1 MVNVMK
7 RIISLSAI
15 FVAAFA
21 LVSIGASLRA
31 QEPVEVEPTVED
43 GVLWYDATK
52 WPVENKG
59 WNDVD
64 RYFARF
70 PARAKGQV
78 TDSVW
83 NLSQHSAGEVVRF
96 RTDADTIKVR
106 YTLYNKNVAMSHMPA
121 TGVSGLDLYSFDEET
136 KTWRWVAITQPT
148 AQTQEKV
155 WVSGMEKKERDFMA
169 YLPLY
174 NGIDALSIG
183 VPEGANFTA
192 LSPRKDKPI
201 VYYGTSIAHGGCASR
216 PGNAYTAMLGRRL
229 DIPVVNLGFSGS
241 ARMELAIAELLG
253 ELDAEIYVLDA
264 GPNMTSGLIDERMIP
279 FVKKLREARPNVPIL
294 FVEDRWFSNAW
305 ILSDRHTTGV
315 NNHAS
320 EKRAFEELQKEFDEL
335 YYLSGET
342 LLGDDLDNDGTVD
355 GSHPNDLGM
364 YRQAE
369 ALEKAIRPIL
379 EKIRAAK

>member
-1 MVNVMK
+1 MK
-7 RIISLSAI
+7 RFISLPAI
-15 FVAAFA
+15 FVAAF
-21 LVSIGASLRA
+21 VFVTMGASLRA
-31 QEPVEVEPTVED
+31 QEPVEVEPTVEN
-43 GVLWYDATK
+43 GFSWYDATQ
-52 WPVENKG
+52 WPVENKC

-70 PARAKGQV
+70 PSRAKDKV
-78 TDSVW
+78 TDAVW

-96 RTDADTIKVR
+96 RTDSDQIKVR
-106 YTLYNKNVAMSHMPA
+106 YTLLNASVAMSHMPA
-121 TGVSGLDLYSFDEET
+121 TGVSGLDLYAFDEET
-136 KTWRWVAITQPT
+136 KTWRWAAVTQPT
-148 AQTQEKV
+148 KKTEEKT
-155 WVSGMEKKERDFMA
+155 WISGMEKKEREYMA

-183 VPEGANFTA
+183 VPEGASFTA
-192 LSPRKDKPI
+192 LSPRTDKPI

-229 DIPVVNLGFSGS
+229 DVPVVNLGFSGS
-241 ARMELAIAELLG
+241 ARMEMEIAELLC
-253 ELDAEIYVLDA
+253 EIDAEIYVLDA
-264 GPNMTSGLIDERMIP
+264 GPNMTSQWIDERMIP

-294 FVEDRWFSNAW
+294 IVEDRWFSNAW
-305 ILSDRHTTGV
+305 ILPERHNTGV
-315 NNHAS
+315 NNHAA
-320 EKRAFEELQKEFDEL
+320 ERRAFEELQKEFDDL

-342 LLGDDLDNDGTVD
+342 LIGDDLDNDGTVD

-364 YRQAE
+364 YRQAN

>member
-1 MVNVMK
+1 MK
-7 RIISLSAI
+7 RFISFSAI
-15 FVAAFA
+15 LVAALAFIA
-21 LVSIGASLRA
+21 MGASLRA

-43 GVLWYDATK
+43 GFAWYDATQ
-52 WPVENKG
+52 WPVENKC

-70 PARAKGQV
+70 PSRAKGKV

-96 RTDADTIKVR
+96 RTDSEQIKVR
-106 YTLYNKNVAMSHMPA
+106 YTLYSGNVAMSHMPA
-121 TGVSGLDLYSFDEET
+121 TGVSGLDLYAFDEET
-136 KTWRWVAITQPT
+136 KTWRWAAVTQPT
-148 AQTQEKV
+148 KKTEEKT
-155 WVSGMEKKERDFMA
+155 WISGMEKKEREFMA

-183 VPEGANFTA
+183 VPEGASFTA
-192 LSPRKDKPI
+192 LSPRSDKPI

-241 ARMELAIAELLG
+241 ARMEMEIADLLC
-253 ELDAEIYVLDA
+253 EIDAEIYVLDA
-264 GPNMTSGLIDERMIP
+264 GPNMTSQWIDERMIP

-294 FVEDRWFSNAW
+294 IVEDRWFSNEW
-305 ILSDRHTTGV
+305 ILPERHATGV

-320 EKRAFEELQKEFDEL
+320 EKRAFEELQKEFDDL

-342 LLGDDLDNDGTVD
+342 LLGEDLDNDGTVD

-364 YRQAE
+364 YRQAN
-369 ALEKAIRPIL
+369 ALEAAIRPIL

>member
-1 MVNVMK
+1 MK
-7 RIISLSAI
+7 RFISLPAI
-15 FVAAFA
+15 FVAAF
-21 LVSIGASLRA
+21 VFVTMGASLRA
-31 QEPVEVEPTVED
+31 QEPVEVEPTVEN
-43 GVLWYDATK
+43 GFSWYDATQ
-52 WPVENKG
+52 WPVENKC

-70 PARAKGQV
+70 PSRAKGKV
-78 TDSVW
+78 TDAVW

-96 RTDADTIKVR
+96 RTDSDQIKVR
-106 YTLYNKNVAMSHMPA
+106 YTLLNASVAMSHMPA
-121 TGVSGLDLYSFDEET
+121 TGVSGLDLYAFDEDT
-136 KTWRWVAITQPT
+136 KTWRWAAVTQPT
-148 AQTQEKV
+148 KKTEEKT
-155 WVSGMEKKERDFMA
+155 WISGMEKKEREYMA

-183 VPEGANFTA
+183 VPEGASFTA
-192 LSPRKDKPI
+192 LSPRTDKPI

-229 DIPVVNLGFSGS
+229 DVPVVNLGFSGS
-241 ARMELAIAELLG
+241 ARMEMEIAELLC
-253 ELDAEIYVLDA
+253 EIDAEIYVLDA
-264 GPNMTSGLIDERMIP
+264 GPNMTSQWIDERMIP

-294 FVEDRWFSNAW
+294 IVEDRWFSNAW
-305 ILSDRHTTGV
+305 ILPERHNTGV
-315 NNHAS
+315 NNHAA
-320 EKRAFEELQKEFDEL
+320 ERRAFEELQKEFDDL

-342 LLGDDLDNDGTVD
+342 LIGDDLDNDGTVD

-364 YRQAE
+364 YRQAN

>member
-1 MVNVMK
+1 MK
-7 RIISLSAI
+7 RFISLSAI
-15 FVAAFA
+15 FVVAFA
-21 LVSIGASLRA
+21 FVAMSSSLRA
-31 QEPVEVEPTVED
+31 QEPVEVEPTVEN
-43 GVLWYDATK
+43 GFAWYDATQ
-52 WPVENKG
+52 WPVENKC

-70 PARAKGQV
+70 PARAKGKV

-96 RTDADTIKVR
+96 RTDSDQIKVR
-106 YTLYNKNVAMSHMPA
+106 YTLLNASVAMSHMPA
-121 TGVSGLDLYSFDEET
+121 TGVSGLDLYAFDEET
-136 KTWRWVAITQPT
+136 KTWRWAAVTQPT
-148 AQTQEKV
+148 KKTEEKT
-155 WVSGMEKKERDFMA
+155 WISGMEKKEREYMA

-183 VPEGANFTA
+183 VPEGASFTA
-192 LSPRKDKPI
+192 LSPRSDKPI

-241 ARMELAIAELLG
+241 ARMEMEIAELLC
-253 ELDAEIYVLDA
+253 EIDAEIYVLDA
-264 GPNMTSGLIDERMIP
+264 GPNMTSQWIDERMIP

-294 FVEDRWFSNAW
+294 IVEDRWFSNEW
-305 ILSDRHTTGV
+305 ILPERHNTGV

-342 LLGDDLDNDGTVD
+342 LLGEDLDNDGTVD

-364 YRQAE
+364 YRQAN
-369 ALEKAIRPIL
+369 ALEAAIRPIL

>member
-1 MVNVMK
+1 MK
-7 RIISLSAI
+7 RSILFSAI
-15 FVAAFA
+15 FVVAFA
-21 LVSIGASLRA
+21 FVTMGASVRA

-43 GVLWYDATK
+43 GFAWYDATQ
-52 WPVENKG
+52 WPVENKC

-70 PARAKGQV
+70 PSRAKGKV

-96 RTDADTIKVR
+96 RTDSDQIKVR
-106 YTLYNKNVAMSHMPA
+106 YTLYSGNVAMSHMPA
-121 TGVSGLDLYSFDEET
+121 TGVSGLDLYAFDEET
-136 KTWRWVAITQPT
+136 KDWRWAAVP
-148 AQTQEKV
+148 QTTKKTEEKT
-155 WVSGMEKKERDFMA
+155 WISGMEKKEREFMA

-174 NGIDALSIG
+174 NGVDALSIG
-183 VPEGANFTA
+183 VPEGASFTA
-192 LSPRKDKPI
+192 LSPRSDKPI

-241 ARMELAIAELLG
+241 ARMEMEIADLLC
-253 ELDAEIYVLDA
+253 EIDAEIYVLDA
-264 GPNMTSGLIDERMIP
+264 GPNMTSQWIDERMIP

-294 FVEDRWFSNAW
+294 IVEDRWFSNEW
-305 ILSDRHTTGV
+305 ILPDRHATGV

-320 EKRAFEELQKEFDEL
+320 EKRAFEELQKEFDGL

-342 LLGDDLDNDGTVD
+342 LLGEDLDNDGTVD

-364 YRQAE
+364 YRQAN
-369 ALEKAIRPIL
+369 ALEQAIRPIL

>member
-1 MVNVMK
+1 MK
-7 RIISLSAI
+7 RFISPPAI
-15 FVAAFA
+15 FVAAF
-21 LVSIGASLRA
+21 VFVTMGASLRA
-31 QEPVEVEPTVED
+31 QEPVEVEPTVEN
-43 GVLWYDATK
+43 GFSWYDATQ
-52 WPVENKG
+52 WPVENKC

-70 PARAKGQV
+70 PSRAKGKV
-78 TDSVW
+78 TDAVW

-96 RTDADTIKVR
+96 RTDSDQIKVR
-106 YTLYNKNVAMSHMPA
+106 YTLLNASVAMSHMPA
-121 TGVSGLDLYSFDEET
+121 TGVSGLDLYAFDEET
-136 KTWRWVAITQPT
+136 KTWRWAAVTQPT
-148 AQTQEKV
+148 KKTEEKT
-155 WVSGMEKKERDFMA
+155 WISGMEKKEREYMA

-183 VPEGANFTA
+183 VPEGASFTA
-192 LSPRKDKPI
+192 LSPRTDKPI

-229 DIPVVNLGFSGS
+229 DVPVVNLGFSGS
-241 ARMELAIAELLG
+241 ARMEMEIAELLC
-253 ELDAEIYVLDA
+253 EIDAEIYVLDA
-264 GPNMTSGLIDERMIP
+264 GPNMTSQWIDERMIP

-294 FVEDRWFSNAW
+294 IVEDRWFSNSW
-305 ILSDRHTTGV
+305 ILPERHNTGV
-315 NNHAS
+315 NNHAA
-320 EKRAFEELQKEFDEL
+320 ERRAFEELQKEFDDL

-342 LLGDDLDNDGTVD
+342 LIGDDLDNDGTVD

-364 YRQAE
+364 YRQAN

>member
-1 MVNVMK
+1 MK
-7 RIISLSAI
+7 RFISLPAI
-15 FVAAFA
+15 FVAAF
-21 LVSIGASLRA
+21 VFVTMGASLRA
-31 QEPVEVEPTVED
+31 QEPVEVEPTVEN
-43 GVLWYDATK
+43 GFSWYDATQ
-52 WPVENKG
+52 WPVENKC

-70 PARAKGQV
+70 PSRAKGKV
-78 TDSVW
+78 TDAVW

-96 RTDADTIKVR
+96 RTDSDQIKVR
-106 YTLYNKNVAMSHMPA
+106 YTLLNASVAMSHMPA
-121 TGVSGLDLYSFDEET
+121 TGVSGLDLYAFDEDT
-136 KTWRWVAITQPT
+136 KTWRWAAVTQPT
-148 AQTQEKV
+148 KKTEEKT
-155 WVSGMEKKERDFMA
+155 WISGMEKKEREYMA

-183 VPEGANFTA
+183 VPEGASFTA
-192 LSPRKDKPI
+192 LSPRTDKPI

-229 DIPVVNLGFSGS
+229 DVPVVNLGFSGS
-241 ARMELAIAELLG
+241 ARMEMEIAELLC
-253 ELDAEIYVLDA
+253 EIDAEIYVLDA
-264 GPNMTSGLIDERMIP
+264 GPNMTSQWIDERMIP

-294 FVEDRWFSNAW
+294 IVEDRWFSNAW
-305 ILSDRHTTGV
+305 ILPERHNTGV
-315 NNHAS
+315 NNHAA
-320 EKRAFEELQKEFDEL
+320 ERRAFEELQKEFDDL

-342 LLGDDLDNDGTVD
+342 LIGDDLDNDGTVA

-364 YRQAE
+364 YRQAN